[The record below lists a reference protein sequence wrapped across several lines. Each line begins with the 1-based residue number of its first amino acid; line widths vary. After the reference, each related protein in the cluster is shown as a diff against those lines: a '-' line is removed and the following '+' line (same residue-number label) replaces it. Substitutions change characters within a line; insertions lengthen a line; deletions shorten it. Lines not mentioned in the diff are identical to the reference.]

1 MTRRHLTTA
10 ITLIVLVGIL
20 VVGVVMGVNALFAP
34 LPGEEPTATPS
45 PTCSTQS
52 FKKGQR
58 IRSRQVQVSVFNGG
72 TRAGLADRIQQ
83 SLVRRGFRRGS
94 VGNAPEGVKVKVA
107 QVWTTQ
113 RNDFAARLVA
123 RQFGRKTKV
132 RVTSRNLG
140 PGIDVVVGND
150 FEDLVKA
157 KRVIVVRRASSVCV
171 PSPGATSTAE
181 S

>member
-10 ITLIVLVGIL
+10 ITMLVLVGIL
-20 VVGVVMGVNALFAP
+20 VVGTVMGVNALFAP
-34 LPGEEPTATPS
+34 LPGDDPTASPS

-52 FKKGQR
+52 LRKGQR
-58 IRSRQVQVSVFNGG
+58 IRTRQVQVSVFNGG
-72 TRAGLADRIQQ
+72 TRAGLAESTQRA
-83 SLVRRGFRRGS
+83 LVKRGFRRGS
-94 VGNAPEGVKVKVA
+94 VGNAPETVKVKKVE
-107 QVWTTQ
+107 VWTTQ

-123 RQFGRKTKV
+123 RQFGRKTTV
-132 RVTSRNLG
+132 RVTTRDLG

-150 FEDLVKA
+150 FEELVKA

-171 PSPGATSTAE
+171 PLTSPTATAE